1 MDSLESFLRK
11 HNLDLPTFYHS
22 EAITCADYRKLNLNL
37 PGAHTKNLFLRDKQG
52 TQHFLLV
59 VPADLQINLVALSA
73 QLSVSKLGM
82 ASVDRLQHFLK
93 VMPGAVSILALFADL
108 DRKVQ
113 LLIDQSLWNSSAIQ
127 AHPMI
132 NNQTMIISQANLLKF
147 LKATGHEALILSVP
161 SIAHD
166 ANDPALI

>member
-1 MDSLESFLRK
+1 
-11 HNLDLPTFYHS
+11 
-22 EAITCADYRKLNLNL
+22 
-37 PGAHTKNLFLRDKQG
+37 
-52 TQHFLLV
+52 
-59 VPADLQINLVALSA
+59 
-73 QLSVSKLGM
+73 
-82 ASVDRLQHFLK
+82 
-93 VMPGAVSILALFADL
+93 LFADL

-132 NNQTMIISQANLLKF
+132 NNQTMIISQVNLLKF

>member
-59 VPADLQINLVALSA
+59 VPADLQINLSALSLH
-73 QLSVSKLGM
+73 LSVNKLGM
-82 ASVDRLQHFLK
+82 ASVDILQHFLK
-93 VMPGAVSILALFADL
+93 VAPGSVSILALFADL
-108 DRKVQ
+108 DNKVQ
-113 LLIDQSLWNSSAIQ
+113 LLIDQSLWNTCAIQ
-127 AHPMI
+127 AHPMV

-147 LKATGHEALILSVP
+147 LKITGHEALVLPIP
-161 SIAHD
+161 SMAHD
-166 ANDPALI
+166 ASDLALI